1 MNEKVLGMIKV
12 RSERGMIVA
21 FLHTEDGNI
30 IFLASINKKLADKI
44 PNVYGD
50 FLEYCKNI
58 VNDIAKQVNID
69 STKIEWVK
77 QEGIH

>member
-21 FLHTEDGNI
+21 FLHTADNNI

-44 PNVYGD
+44 PSVYGD

-58 VNDIAKQVNID
+58 VNDIAAKLDID
-69 STKIEWVK
+69 STRIEWIK